1 MKHILITRKS
11 LFLVIVHV
19 LVVNYYLYCISASKP
34 IHGPASHCARHSTNM
49 TQKDDPYVGL
59 GPNQPLP
66 RIILNEPCMKLR
78 DFTTAADK
86 ELIYLGYCM
95 VSISTDASQM

>member
-1 MKHILITRKS
+1 MYVYLPAIVHLGESVTESPLAKTKFYICMKHILITRKS
-11 LFLVIVHV
+11 LFPVIVHV
-19 LVVNYYLYCISASKP
+19 LVVNYYLYCVSASKP

-66 RIILNEPCMKLR
+66 RIILNEP
-78 DFTTAADK
+78 A
-86 ELIYLGYCM
+86 
-95 VSISTDASQM
+95 